1 MNRFFC
7 SLLVFAFCAV
17 SNTNAKVQ
25 EEDLQIG
32 NYLYRPVGTPDP
44 SKPVVRLEITQFAL
58 PNANFPIIE
67 RTINSLVKVFGR
79 NNFEA
84 KVFAGTKVD
93 LATTDLVLSSAGT
106 YLRTLGNS
114 AHRLATVV
122 SNKFPDP
129 NQSEGSLFVTL
140 KHRNDINNFGD
151 MKGKIAVGT
160 GSNAFAGMHV
170 ALGEIA
176 ARGEDPDSF
185 FSKILIGGRNMPDE
199 LRLLREGKTDIAIL
213 RTCLLEEM
221 AEKNKNSVADI
232 KPIAAKQQPSDFK
245 CVSSTDLYP
254 NWTIFVTPKAPPEVA
269 QKAMEALLS
278 IPPDKNG
285 LRWGIATDFSST
297 DALFKRLKKGPYE
310 YLAHWSWKNF
320 LVTYWNWFLFAF
332 LLVSALASYSIF
344 ISVLLRNKAKDLEA
358 ALEKQILSEKEAK
371 SATERLNW
379 LQKNGVIGQMSFIIA
394 HELRQPLST
403 IIGYCQGIQR
413 LLENIPGKDNE
424 KALVGIERIRKQAEK
439 AEQIVQKVRGYAKQ
453 KNDSR
458 VKVNVIEIINKVIET
473 VLNSMTSKPAVVFLP
488 SFPEAFVNADPL
500 ELELCFVNLI
510 RNAAQASG
518 QSRNPE
524 IEISISKLL
533 DNKVKINISDN
544 GPFIND
550 ETFSTFLNPQPSKK
564 ENGLGLGLVITKTI
578 IQNLGGNLEFTR
590 NAPSGITVSLYLNLV

>member
-1 MNRFFC
+1 MY
-7 SLLVFAFCAV
+7 
-17 SNTNAKVQ
+17 K
-25 EEDLQIG
+25 
-32 NYLYRPVGTPDP
+32 PVGTPDP
-44 SKPVVRLEITQFAL
+44 SKPFVRLEITQFAL

-67 RTINSLVKVFGR
+67 RTIDSLVRVFGR

-84 KVFAGTKVD
+84 KVFSGTKVD

-140 KHRNDINNFGD
+140 KNRNDINSFKD

-160 GSNAFAGMHV
+160 GTNAFAGMHV

-176 ARGEDPDSF
+176 LRGEDPNSF
-185 FSKILIGGRNMPDE
+185 FSKILVGGRIMPDE
-199 LRLLREGKTDIAIL
+199 LRLLREGKSDIAIL

-221 AEKNKNSVADI
+221 AEKNINSVVDI
-232 KPIAAKQQPSDFK
+232 KPLALKENTPNFK
-245 CVSSTDLYP
+245 CMSSTDLYP
-254 NWTIFVTPKAPPEVA
+254 NWTIFVTPKTPPQVA

-310 YLAHWSWKNF
+310 YLAHWSWRNF
-320 LVTYWNWFLFAF
+320 FITHWNWVLFAF
-332 LLVSALASYSIF
+332 LLVCALASYSIF
-344 ISVLLRNKAKDLEA
+344 ISTLLRKKAKDLEA

-379 LQKNGVIGQMSFIIA
+379 LQKNGVISQMSFIIA

-413 LLENIPGKDNE
+413 LLENIQGEQYE
-424 KALVGIERIRKQAEK
+424 KALIGIERIRKQAEK

-453 KNDSR
+453 NNDSR
-458 VKVNVIEIINKVIET
+458 IRVNLIEIINRVIET
-473 VLNSMTSKPAVVFLP
+473 IQNSMSSKPRILFDP
-488 SFPEAFVNADPL
+488 SVTEAFVSADPL
-500 ELELCFVNLI
+500 ELELCFANLI
-510 RNAAQASG
+510 RNAAQASS
-518 QSRNPE
+518 QSQKPE
-524 IEISISKLL
+524 IKISISKIF

-544 GPFIND
+544 GPFVDD

-564 ENGLGLGLVITKTI
+564 ENGLGLGLAITKTI
-578 IQNLGGNLEFTR
+578 IQNLGGNIEFTR
-590 NAPSGITVSLYLNLV
+590 NTPSGITVSLYLNLMLKD